1 MADGLELLHLLYM
14 FLVLLPQLLAVLL
27 LGGSLHGLLLVLAAV
42 KSLGGGLVYLL
53 AHAHCHLRGVQ
64 VLVVGLRVIEDLA
77 LEGLAF
83 LFVNLVL
90 LVFLKSIAAI
100 HLIQVALL
108 GIRLLAVSLIGTK
121 AAAAGLGHSLA
132 AGVGVGN

>member
-1 MADGLELLHLLYM
+1 M
-14 FLVLLPQLLAVLL
+14 FLVLLAQLLSVLL
-27 LGGSLHGLLLVLAAV
+27 LGGSLHRLLLVLAPV
-42 KSLGGGLVYLL
+42 ESLGGGLVYLL
-53 AHAHCHLRGVQ
+53 AHANCHLRVVQ